1 MMTMKKA
8 LLRGFL
14 GMPLGVFISTTIGVI
29 YSLTYQQLMVTPPV
43 DGTATQL
50 EAYVIQYVMSMI
62 IGFVFAFG
70 SAIFEVDEWS
80 LAKQTALHFLLTS
93 IVFFP
98 CSIMARWVEPN
109 ALSIIAYF
117 LIFIA
122 IYLIIWFSQYNSLK
136 RKIAKLNEKL
146 QDKQ

>member
-1 MMTMKKA
+1 MTMKKA

-14 GMPLGVFISTTIGVI
+14 GMPLGVFISTTIGVM
-29 YSLTYQQLMVTPPV
+29 YSLAYGQLMVVPPSH
-43 DGTATQL
+43 GAASQL
-50 EAYVIQYVMSMI
+50 QAYLIQYVASMI
-62 IGFVFAFG
+62 IGFAFAFG

-80 LAKQTALHFLLTS
+80 LAKQTVLHFLLTS
-93 IVFFP
+93 LVFFP
-98 CSIMARWVEPN
+98 CSIMAGWVQPD
-109 ALSIIAYF
+109 ALSILAYF